1 MTRTTLFDYGVG
13 NIHSL
18 RKALETCGASVR
30 VTTEPKEVLDARVL
44 VLPGVGAFG
53 EAARRLDAV
62 RAPLRERLA
71 DGLPCLGICLGMQV
85 LFASS
90 EESPGAEGLGFIDG
104 TVKRLSNPKLPQ
116 IGWNTLAAREEE
128 PLFAGLGEGT
138 HVYYVN
144 SFAPVP
150 HEPVTVA
157 TSTYGSTFTAAVRKK
172 NAYGVQF
179 HPEKSSKAGLTM
191 LKNFLTFAQGADEA
205 GGP

>member
-1 MTRTTLFDYGVG
+1 MTVTLFDYGVG

-18 RKALETCGASVR
+18 RKAFETCGAKVH
-30 VTTEPKEVLDARVL
+30 VTTEPKEVLDARTL

-62 RAPLRERLA
+62 RDPLRSRLA

-90 EESPGAEGLGFIDG
+90 EETPGAAGIGYIDG
-104 TVKRLSNPKLPQ
+104 VVKRLVNPKLPQ
-116 IGWNTLAAREEE
+116 IGWNTLACRDDE
-128 PLFAGLGEGT
+128 PLFAGLSEGT

-144 SFAPVP
+144 SYAPVP

-157 TSTYGSTFTAAVRKK
+157 TSTYGQTFTAAVRKK
-172 NAYGVQF
+172 NVYGVQF
-179 HPEKSSKAGLTM
+179 HPEKSSKAGLAM
-191 LKNFLTFAQGADEA
+191 IRNFLAFADGA
-205 GGP
+205 